1 MTINSSP
8 VNRQARLILL
18 LDAAERAGLTPIRV
32 VRFHA
37 FAYLANVLAPVW
49 DMSPLDGRVLK
60 RRVSPFYP
68 GLQSDLDKLVGAG
81 MVAVTE
87 VGHVQNSDGSW
98 QLEATY
104 TLNRQLAEPA
114 VELLSTFDDE
124 RQLRAFIRE
133 LAYALSALSDH
144 DLDTAATQDAAYS
157 DPLVSVGNV
166 LDFGEWSQD
175 NSSVNAALSFDSVN
189 PEGSPTTAA
198 EKLHLYAQALLRRL
212 SA

>member
-1 MTINSSP
+1 LTINSSP

-60 RRVSPFYP
+60 
-68 GLQSDLDKLVGAG
+68 DLDKLVGAG

>member
-1 MTINSSP
+1 MPTISSP
-8 VNRQARLILL
+8 ANRQARLILL
-18 LDAAERAGLTPIRV
+18 LDAAEKAGLTPITV

-60 RRVSPFYP
+60 RRISPFYP

-87 VGHVQNSDGSW
+87 VGHVQNSDGNW
-98 QLEATY
+98 QIEAMY

-124 RQLRAFIRE
+124 RQLRAFIQE

-166 LDFGEWSQD
+166 LDFGEWSHD
-175 NSSVNAALSFDSVN
+175 NSSVNAALSFDSVT
-189 PEGSPTTAA
+189 PEAGSTTAA
-198 EKLHLYAQALLRRL
+198 EKLHMYAQTLLRRL